1 MHNHPTISVNEEKA
15 KDVEENGD
23 AKESESVKAK
33 EETPLWKN
41 WAMIAAVIAY
51 CFWGLHDMAYSEV
64 KALNS
69 ICMCEISLSLSLYF
83 AFYNFLFI
91 CVEPLQIFSLWAV
104 SPSLYGG
111 LDFTTSEVANVLAV
125 AGQPFHSF
133 IYYLFLN
140 FDCSMLKISL

>member
-23 AKESESVKAK
+23 AKESESVKTK

-69 ICMCEISLSLSLYF
+69 ICMCEISLSLSLF
-83 AFYNFLFI
+83 ACVKTLIYLSFFL
-91 CVEPLQIFSLWAV
+91 CVLLSIISFC
-104 SPSLYGG
+104 LYGTFADILSVG
-111 LDFTTSEVANVLAV
+111 
-125 AGQPFHSF
+125 
-133 IYYLFLN
+133 
-140 FDCSMLKISL
+140 C